1 MAKDK
6 PKGGTPANPSDLP
19 DSLARVMESARAGAV
34 PYPSIEEESM
44 VPELFKWLT
53 PMIVTDPRYK
63 GEGKP
68 PKALREP
75 LLMISWDRRSG
86 VWKASISDKVLNL
99 SGSAG
104 LKSLATALVD
114 VEEHLRSGTFVWG
127 QRKVT

>member
-19 DSLARVMESARAGAV
+19 LELATVMESARAGAV
-34 PYPSIEEESM
+34 PYPSLEEEAS
-44 VPELFKWLT
+44 VPLLFKWLT

-63 GEGKP
+63 GDGKA

-75 LLMISWDRRSG
+75 LLMVSWDRRAG

-99 SGSAG
+99 SGSG
-104 LKSLATALVD
+104 YLKSLATALVD
-114 VEEHLRSGTFVWG
+114 VEAHLRDASFTWG